1 MGRDYSPSN
10 GTITFSPAILQQIIN
25 ITIIDDESV
34 EDIEMFIVHLS
45 GAPTNVI
52 LSPSQA
58 SVAIIDNDDN
68 DNNDG
73 RYDLLFCI
81 ALQWHY
87 FISA

>member
-1 MGRDYSPSN
+1 MGRDYTPSN

-58 SVAIIDNDDN
+58 SVAIIDND
-68 DNNDG
+68 G
-73 RYDLLFCI
+73 RCGLVNWLPSNRV
-81 ALQWHY
+81 ALSS
-87 FISA
+87 FLSA